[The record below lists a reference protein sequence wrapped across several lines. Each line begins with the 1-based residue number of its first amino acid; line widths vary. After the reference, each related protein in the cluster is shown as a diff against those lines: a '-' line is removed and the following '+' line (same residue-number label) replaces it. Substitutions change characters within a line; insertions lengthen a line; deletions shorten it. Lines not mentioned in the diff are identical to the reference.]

1 MKKRQLQK
9 INRLL
14 HVLEIIHFQLQVVQ
28 HLEFHV
34 LHVPEIIRSQLVAQ
48 SHVHRNVLQVHQV
61 LKVHVPE
68 CQVHVLVLFV
78 QVLQRVQIH
87 HVLLVLEL
95 VVPEIINLVQRVQ
108 VHLLVHTVLAAHQLA
123 RQQLVVHNVQA
134 AVLIAV
140 QVAAALQVHSE
151 RMQARAASANQNQE
165 KRCVMN
171 STICKRHN
179 WVAQLFRTVMERLRS
194 VCVAVQLWQISQK
207 RSAQMQQRWLLR
219 FST

>member
-1 MKKRQLQK
+1 MKMRLLQK
-9 INRLL
+9 VNLQL
-14 HVLEIIHFQLQVVQ
+14 HVPEIIHFQLQVVQ

-48 SHVHRNVLQVHQV
+48 YHVHRNVLQVHQV

-78 QVLQRVQIH
+78 QVLQRVQVH
-87 HVLLVLEL
+87 HVLLALEL
-95 VVPEIINLVQRVQ
+95 VVPEIINLVQQVQ
-108 VHLLVHTVLAAHQLA
+108 AQEHLLVHTVPAAHQLA
-123 RQQLVVHNVQA
+123 HQQLVVHSVQA

-140 QVAAALQVHSE
+140 QVAAALQVLSE

-165 KRCVMN
+165 KRCAMN

-194 VCVAVQLWQISQK
+194 VCVAVQLLQISQK
-207 RSAQMQQRWLLR
+207 RSAQMQQR
-219 FST
+219 

>member
-1 MKKRQLQK
+1 MKVRLLQK
-9 INRLL
+9 VNLQL
-14 HVLEIIHFQLQVVQ
+14 HVLETIHFQLQVVQ

-34 LHVPEIIRSQLVAQ
+34 LHVPEIIRSQQGVRF
-48 SHVHRNVLQVHQV
+48 HVHRNVPQVHRVRQV
-61 LKVHVPE
+61 RVPE

-78 QVLQRVQIH
+78 QVLQRVQIRH
-87 HVLLVLEL
+87 ALLALEP

-108 VHLLVHTVLAAHQLA
+108 VHLLVHTVPVAQQQA

-140 QVAAALQVHSE
+140 QVAAALQVHLE
-151 RMQARAASANQNQE
+151 RMQVRAASANQNQE
-165 KRCVMN
+165 KPCAMN

-194 VCVAVQLWQISQK
+194 VCVAVQLLQISQK

-219 FST
+219 YST